1 MVTHDTRAPAGTA
14 GEIPRAVA
22 DAGLVERVRGVLR
35 GDVPTVPARDAAT
48 VLLLRDGSAGPEVY
62 LLRRVPTMAFAPG
75 MAVFPG
81 GAVDPRDDDPALPW
95 AGPPARSWAAALG
108 GDAPLA
114 RALVCAAVRETF
126 EECGVLLAG
135 PTPDAVLG
143 RVDGDAWEADRRA
156 VLAGEP
162 LAHLLD
168 RRDLVLRADLLCPW
182 AHWTTPEAEPRRY
195 DTRFFVAGLPDGQ
208 QPRDVGGEADQR
220 LWLRAADAVGA
231 ARDGVLRLMPPT
243 LAALDAV
250 AAHDT
255 VAAVLAAQVAVTPV
269 LPRLLPDGAGGLT
282 VLLPGHPRYDD
293 AAPGASGGP
302 T

>member
-1 MVTHDTRAPAGTA
+1 MVTHDTRAPGGTA
-14 GEIPRAVA
+14 GEVPRAVA

-48 VLLLRDGSAGPEVY
+48 VLLLRDGAAGPEVY

-81 GAVDPRDDDPALPW
+81 GAVDPGDDDPALPW
-95 AGPPARSWAAALG
+95 AGPPAQGWAQALG
-108 GDAPLA
+108 GDAGLV

-135 PTPDAVLG
+135 PTPDTVLG
-143 RVDGDAWEADRRA
+143 RVDDDAWEADRQA

-162 LAHLLD
+162 LGRLLA
-168 RRDLVLRADLLCPW
+168 RRGLVLRADLLRPW

-195 DTRFFVAGLPDGQ
+195 DTRFFVAALPEGQ

-243 LAALDAV
+243 LAALGAV

-255 VAAVLAAQVAVTPV
+255 VAAVLAAPAAVTPV

-293 AAPGASGGP
+293 AAPGAGRR